1 MNTKVYKNNTTEDFA
16 IVYNNEYIEI
26 YRFRGPGFFELTQG
40 ISVCTDEI
48 PGILQKAGIACS

>member
-26 YRFRGPGFFELTQG
+26 YRFRGVGFFELTQG
-40 ISVCTDEI
+40 ISD
-48 PGILQKAGIACS
+48 ILQKAGIVCS